1 MSVNDT
7 EYIFPASLAS
17 QLGDLRDVPWQQLI
31 QTVTG
36 NGISDVDR
44 ISLIY
49 MIARISG
56 CASCNSDAFR
66 AMKGCLVC
74 AKNAIKRFRGSDAE
88 LVEQFEQARKE
99 VTEYL
104 AACNSHYTF

>member
-1 MSVNDT
+1 MSINDT

-17 QLGDLRDVPWQQLI
+17 QLSDIREEKWKQLI
-31 QTVTG
+31 QTITG
-36 NGISDVDR
+36 NGVSDVDQ

-49 MIARISG
+49 LIARISG
-56 CASCNSDAFR
+56 CSTCNSDAFR

-74 AKNAIKRFRGSDAE
+74 AKNAIKRFRGTDAE
-88 LVEQFEQARKE
+88 LVAQFEQARNE

-104 AACNSHYTF
+104 STVYSK